1 VDYKAAL
8 KRLQNSAF
16 YMPDTPDCDTI
27 VPYILTLGY
36 ASMASRKPKH
46 KTQAPPLVYFF
57 SVFFYGAS
65 KKCLDTQKKN
75 NTTGGRTTTKK
86 KRNI

>member
-46 KTQAPPLVYFF
+46 KTQAPPLWFIFF
-57 SVFFYGAS
+57 LFFFTAQVKS
-65 KKCLDTQKKN
+65 A
-75 NTTGGRTTTKK
+75 
-86 KRNI
+86 